1 MYIGLRPSLPSLQP
15 WCRGAVAPWC
25 QFYGR
30 YQQQLE
36 ATNEAAGDFLAQFG
50 KVREQLYSA
59 TT

>member
-1 MYIGLRPSLPSLQP
+1 MYIGFPPSLPSLQ
-15 WCRGAVAPWC
+15 PWC